1 MNLFDLDDFS
11 NYRSSNDMSS
21 TTLSFLRQE
30 QSTPHKLFLFIKP
43 TVMCYLRGKQ
53 KRCCF

>member
-1 MNLFDLDDFS
+1 
-11 NYRSSNDMSS
+11 MSS

-30 QSTPHKLFLFIKP
+30 QSTPHKLFLFIKA

-53 KRCCF
+53 KHCCF